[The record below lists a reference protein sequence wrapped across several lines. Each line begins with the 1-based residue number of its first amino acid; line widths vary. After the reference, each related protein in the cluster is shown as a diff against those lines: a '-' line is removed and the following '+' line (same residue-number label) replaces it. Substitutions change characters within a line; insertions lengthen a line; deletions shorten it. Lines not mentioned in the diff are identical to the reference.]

1 MSWALRIEPVAPQV
15 PDHVFIEI
23 HLPGRDRPRCMFLPR
38 SHADTAIDVLTDIL
52 EELSEAREAAEACH
66 ARLRVVEDQGR

>member
-1 MSWALRIEPVAPQV
+1 
-15 PDHVFIEI
+15 
-23 HLPGRDRPRCMFLPR
+23 MFLPR